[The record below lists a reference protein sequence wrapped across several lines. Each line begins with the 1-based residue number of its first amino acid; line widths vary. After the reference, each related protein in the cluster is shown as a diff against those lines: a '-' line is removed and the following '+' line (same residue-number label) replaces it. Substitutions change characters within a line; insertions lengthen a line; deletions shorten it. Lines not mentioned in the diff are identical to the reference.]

1 MEISIFA
8 GCYELLVVGEYLYE
22 NGSMTPFLGS
32 SVDKPKL
39 VEEETKIINVP
50 TIALNYIATTRS
62 LNQYMKRRSHQ
73 LRGIHCTGSY
83 FKGFYPISAIEYMNY
98 ACQKFSRKMENHHF
112 FSSVLHLITS
122 LKAINDEH
130 MEGLWSV
137 FIRLPFYQKLM
148 DSATAITNL
157 IEISTALNAN
167 NNNSLLIPIT
177 CILGV
182 TQSRVPCFFSLY
194 NEAKAKKIAL

>member
-1 MEISIFA
+1 MNSDIHFNDYTVLVTSLDIYFHNHKYQDDCTHSLQKIAKVATARVSRKTNTGKSYMEISIFA

-22 NGSMTPFLGS
+22 NGSTTPFLGS

-130 MEGLWSV
+130 MEGL
-137 FIRLPFYQKLM
+137 
-148 DSATAITNL
+148 
-157 IEISTALNAN
+157 
-167 NNNSLLIPIT
+167 
-177 CILGV
+177 
-182 TQSRVPCFFSLY
+182 
-194 NEAKAKKIAL
+194 